1 MMLVLLKYWQIGAG
15 AVLGALIASA
25 PVYLYG
31 KHEGRQQAAVSALE
45 TSVQVLRKR
54 NEINETVSS
63 SDAAALCGDF
73 GLSDDDKAECMRRVL
88 ETNPKP

>member
-1 MMLVLLKYWQIGAG
+1 MILALLKYWQIGAG
-15 AVLGALIASA
+15 ALLGALIAST

-31 KHEGRQQAAVSALE
+31 KNDGRQQAAVSALE

-73 GLSDDDKAECMRRVL
+73 GLSDDDEAECVRRVL
-88 ETNPKP
+88 ETDPKP

>member
-1 MMLVLLKYWQIGAG
+1 MLTALKYWQIGAG
-15 AVLGALIASA
+15 AVLGALIAST

-45 TSVQVLRKR
+45 SPVQVLRKR

-63 SDAAALCGDF
+63 SGAAALCGDF
-73 GLSDDDKAECMRRVL
+73 GLSVDDKAKCVRRLL
-88 ETNPKP
+88 EANSKP

>member
-1 MMLVLLKYWQIGAG
+1 MMLAFVKYWQIGAG

-31 KHEGRQQAAVSALE
+31 KHVGRQQAAVSGLE
-45 TSVQVLRKR
+45 TSIQVLRKR

-63 SDAAALCGDF
+63 SGAAALCGDF
-73 GLSDDDKAECMRRVL
+73 GLSVDDKAECVRRFL
-88 ETNPKP
+88 QTNPKP

>member
-1 MMLVLLKYWQIGAG
+1 MLTALKYWQIGAG
-15 AVLGALIASA
+15 GVLEALIASA

-31 KHEGRQQAAVSALE
+31 KHEGRQQAAVSVLE

-63 SDAAALCGDF
+63 ADAAALCGDF
-73 GLSDDDKAECMRRVL
+73 GLSDDDEAECVRRVL
-88 ETNPKP
+88 ETDPKR

>member
-1 MMLVLLKYWQIGAG
+1 MLAALKYWQIGAG

-73 GLSDDDKAECMRRVL
+73 GLSDDDEAKCVRRFL
-88 ETNPKP
+88 QADPEP

>member
-1 MMLVLLKYWQIGAG
+1 MIVLLKYWQIGAG
-15 AVLGALIASA
+15 AVLGVLIATA
-25 PVYLYG
+25 RVYLYG

-63 SDAAALCGDF
+63 SGATALCGDF
-73 GLSDDDKAECMRRVL
+73 GLSDDDKAECVRRVL
-88 ETNPKP
+88 QTDAKP